1 MGASKTV
8 IGLLGLIAIELAV
21 LDYVALQASMNG
33 LEVEV
38 TQQELTDA
46 EEQAMVDIEN
56 EFNQG
61 SAE

>member
-1 MGASKTV
+1 MGASKAV

-38 TQQELTDA
+38 TQQELMKA

>member
-38 TQQELTDA
+38 TQQELMEA
-46 EEQAMVDIEN
+46 EEQAMEDIEN